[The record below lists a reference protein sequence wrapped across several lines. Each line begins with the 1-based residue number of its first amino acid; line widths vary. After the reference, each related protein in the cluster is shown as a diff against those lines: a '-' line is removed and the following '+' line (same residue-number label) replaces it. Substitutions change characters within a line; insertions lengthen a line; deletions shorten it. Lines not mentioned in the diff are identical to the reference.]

1 MRGSPF
7 FVHKN
12 NLFTYYEHMKSVNKP
27 EWTEQIEERLKDY
40 GLSTLDSK
48 QHAGTLLPL
57 QREYREA
64 TKNRVNGFRFLLD
77 TEGHLRKNN
86 SIGESNYL
94 LCLPYV
100 SRPMHE
106 WLRTR
111 KLNFIDAS
119 GNAWIDIPGTKI
131 WVEGRP
137 RFVPSYSTVGKSRAF
152 KATGLKVI
160 FVLLV
165 WEELLSS
172 TVREIADVAD
182 VSIGAVSNTLKD
194 LVQEGYLSVEG
205 RQRRFRNTRQLQHRW
220 IEHYITE
227 LIPKLKSRR
236 VQGPTPKE
244 WREAIEDENLSRY
257 SMSGENA
264 LALHGLGIAP
274 ESTLLYGHYPWR
286 EVTMKF
292 RLIPDEHGNTLLR
305 EQFWNSPLGYNKTPK
320 LLIYADILATQDSRQ
335 IEIAEKLR
343 VEFEEF

>member
-12 NLFTYYEHMKSVNKP
+12 NLFTYYEHMKNVNEP
-27 EWTEQIEERLKDY
+27 GWAEQIEERLKDL
-40 GLSTLDSK
+40 GLSTLESEQGD
-48 QHAGTLLPL
+48 GTLLPL
-57 QREYREA
+57 LREYRDS
-64 TKNRVNGFRFLLD
+64 TKNSVNAFLFLLEVGGLSHKD
-77 TEGHLRKNN
+77 N
-86 SIGESNYL
+86 SIEESDYL

-100 SRPMHE
+100 SRSMHE
-106 WLRTR
+106 WLRDQ

-119 GNAWIDIPGTKI
+119 GNAWIDVPGTRI

-137 RFVPSYSTVGKSRAF
+137 KSVPSYGTIGKSRAF
-152 KATGLKVI
+152 KATGLKII

-165 WEELLSS
+165 WEELLNS
-172 TVREIADVAD
+172 TVREIADAAG

-205 RQRRFRNTRQLQHRW
+205 RHRRFRNMRQLQQRW

-227 LIPKLKSRR
+227 LIPKLKTRR

-244 WREAIEDENLSRY
+244 WREVIEDENLSRY

-274 ESTLLYGHYPWR
+274 ENTLLYGHYPWR
-286 EVTMKF
+286 EVIMKF
-292 RLIPDEHGNTLLR
+292 RLIPDAHGNTLLR
-305 EQFWNSPLGYNKTPK
+305 EQFWNNPLGHNKTPK
-320 LLIYADILATQDSRQ
+320 LLIYADVLATQDSRQ